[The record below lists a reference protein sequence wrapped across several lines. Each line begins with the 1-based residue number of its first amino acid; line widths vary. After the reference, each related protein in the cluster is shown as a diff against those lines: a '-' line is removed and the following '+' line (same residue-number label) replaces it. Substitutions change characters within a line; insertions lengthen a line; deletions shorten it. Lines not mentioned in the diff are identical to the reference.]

1 MQLCQMAKDL
11 INRRAVSKL
20 LLIHTPKR
28 KVKKVNSMSL
38 VNENGGMV
46 MPVGPMYGNGGNG
59 LGWGGDGS
67 FWIIILFLFAMFGN
81 GWGGFGGGYGGYDFP
96 WLLNGQNGINNN
108 VNDGFRDAQLS
119 SSVMGINNAVT
130 SGFGDVQTALC
141 GGFAGVNATVNNA
154 QNLLAQ
160 QLYTNEIASLN
171 RSYDAQTANTA
182 GHSALQSSLQQCC
195 CDNRLATS
203 QTQNIVQTEG
213 AATRLAI
220 QNQTQQILDK
230 LCAQEIETLRERNV
244 SLQNQVNMLNLAAS
258 QTAQSAYLIDKL
270 TPAATTTG

>member
-1 MQLCQMAKDL
+1 ML
-11 INRRAVSKL
+11 SE
-20 LLIHTPKR
+20 
-28 KVKKVNSMSL
+28 NS
-38 VNENGGMV
+38 GGMSYN
-46 MPVGPMYGNGGNG
+46 MPVSPAYAGGG
-59 LGWGGDGS
+59 FGGFGGE
-67 FWIIILFLFAMFGN
+67 WIIILLIFAMFG
-81 GWGGFGGGYGGYDFP
+81 GGFGGGFGSGYGGYDFP

-130 SGFGDVQTALC
+130 AGFGDVQTALC

-195 CDNRLATS
+195 CDNRLATV